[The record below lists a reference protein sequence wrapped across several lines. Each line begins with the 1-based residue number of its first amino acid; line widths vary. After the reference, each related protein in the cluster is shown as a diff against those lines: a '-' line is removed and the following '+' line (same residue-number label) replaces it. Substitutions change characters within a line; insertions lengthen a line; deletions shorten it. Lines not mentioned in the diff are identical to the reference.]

1 MKHLPLL
8 GVLSAVLLFWWSAGL
23 YPGGTRLDPTT
34 VGYSWSENTISALSQ
49 PYAVNQEPNPAR
61 WFATFAVFL
70 FCLSLAA
77 VFHSVANAAQQWSRR
92 VYAGKESR
100 HGRIIRIAGLATAAF
115 AFLVTTPLHH
125 IKVTM
130 AFLFFLVTAVTLMH
144 WLQQARA
151 HGLFLL
157 GLLALTLPVV
167 NAILF
172 YGQIG
177 YEWLPP
183 IQKAGKLVAGIWLFA
198 IYYGLSV
205 RTDRAWPRP
214 ADD

>member
-34 VGYSWSENTISALSQ
+34 VGYSWSENTISALFQ

-77 VFHSVANAAQQWSRR
+77 VFHSIANAAQQWSRR

-130 AFLFFLVTAVTLMH
+130 AFIFFLVTAVTLMH

-205 RTDRAWPRP
+205 RTDRA
-214 ADD
+214 